1 VNTVRAA
8 ATGVTAALV
17 CAGLLAGPSA
27 QAALDSG
34 GSADSRTALT
44 AHSARRPLD
53 FAVPGVVIWSAPRS
67 GSARNGLGY
76 PGQGLDSQRLER
88 HEHYTCDMGASDL
101 WHFGRNM
108 TTGVSGWVPAC
119 NTADPD

>member
-1 VNTVRAA
+1 MNTVRTA

-27 QAALDSG
+27 QAADST
-34 GSADSRTALT
+34 GSADSRTART
-44 AHSARRPLD
+44 AHTAHRPLD
-53 FAVPGVVIWSAPRS
+53 FAVPGVVIWAEPRR
-67 GSARNGLGY
+67 GAARNGLGY
-76 PGQGLDSQRLER
+76 PGQGFDSQRLER
-88 HEHYTCDMGASDL
+88 HQHYTCDMGASDL